1 MIIMCIGRPNHN
13 LTYSIGADFCLEN
26 EDSFEDGVTIYCHV
40 ANEPYPP
47 PQFTL
52 TVLKRNSNGV
62 RQLLTVSE
70 ETHDRSIIFLNQ
82 TTLFSL
88 FENDTMLIDVT
99 CTVNNSY
106 GSNNKSTSIRHC
118 GEHHFFL
125 NINVIA
131 ILVYRPY

>member
-1 MIIMCIGRPNHN
+1 MYIGRPNHN

-26 EDSFEDGVTIYCHV
+26 EDSFEDGVTIYCQV

-52 TVLKRNSNGV
+52 TALTRNINGI
-62 RQLLTVSE
+62 RQLPIMSE
-70 ETHDRSIIFLNQ
+70 ETHNRSIIFLNQ

-88 FENDTMLIDVT
+88 FENDTMVIDVT

-106 GSNNKSTSIRHC
+106 GSNNMSTSIRHC
-118 GEHHFFL
+118 GGH
-125 NINVIA
+125 
-131 ILVYRPY
+131 